1 MEAFEGHEHEQTPAV
16 RMLNLLPSDSMLM
29 LTSVKKSS
37 AWKQRAREK
46 VLEKRAGIAAQAK
59 LEISS
64 SRCWNQL
71 VAKRTMRLLTIADA
85 FESSSTQLPI
95 QESRL
100 VLGRRV
106 RYQQ

>member
-1 MEAFEGHEHEQTPAV
+1 
-16 RMLNLLPSDSMLM
+16 M
-29 LTSVKKSS
+29 LTSAKKSS
-37 AWKQRAREK
+37 AWKQRTRE

-71 VAKRTMRLLTIADA
+71 VAKITMRLLTIADA
-85 FESSSTQLPI
+85 FESPSTQLPI

-100 VLGRRV
+100 VLGGRV
-106 RYQQ
+106 RDQQ